1 MEPLFSIEYSEYCV
15 EDTLSKLLYTRKQ
28 FNVTVFVPTS
38 RQEKGIDLML
48 YRHEDATCHNFTA
61 TIQVK
66 SSRVYSLSEEEIQKS
81 NNCSFALWYPKFSP
95 SPRADFFVLTAQYP
109 HFPKTPY
116 LTQGKRGS
124 SSASVHWKNLFLLF
138 THAEMVEFLNHAKTK
153 KDMPE
158 SYFGILFNSPTEIYT
173 GRGFYNSSYELSFHD
188 LSKYSLTSKNK
199 LAIKK
204 LRNSLSS
211 NNEVFL

>member
-15 EDTLSKLLYTRKQ
+15 ADTLSKLLYTPKQ
-28 FNVTVFVPTS
+28 FNVSVFVPTS

-124 SSASVHWKNLFLLF
+124 SSASVHWKNLFILF
-138 THAEMVEFLNHAKTK
+138 THAEMVEFLNHAKPKRICQSLISVFCSIVQQKFIQGAVFITAP
-153 KDMPE
+153 MNYLFMIYPN
-158 SYFGILFNSPTEIYT
+158 IL
-173 GRGFYNSSYELSFHD
+173 
-188 LSKYSLTSKNK
+188 
-199 LAIKK
+199 
-204 LRNSLSS
+204 
-211 NNEVFL
+211 